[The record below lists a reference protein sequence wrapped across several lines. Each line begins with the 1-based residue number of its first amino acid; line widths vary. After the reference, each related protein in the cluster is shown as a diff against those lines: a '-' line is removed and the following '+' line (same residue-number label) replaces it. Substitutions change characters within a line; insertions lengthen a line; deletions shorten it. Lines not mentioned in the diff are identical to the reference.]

1 MELKRAIGRVSN
13 RMANFDV
20 RFACL
25 NDYGES
31 IEYIAPLKDMAFA
44 WKHSDESFLV
54 PENGAIIR
62 GLMFVDQEGAVIMVN
77 SQDTSETTFEDL
89 MRMVFGQDRNVKE
102 EI

>member
-1 MELKRAIGRVSN
+1 MELRRAIGRVSN
-13 RMANFDV
+13 HMANFDV
-20 RFACL
+20 RFTCID
-25 NDYGES
+25 DYGES

-44 WKHSDESFLV
+44 WKHSDGHSFM

-62 GLMFVDQEGAVIMVN
+62 GLMFVDQEGAMIMVN

-89 MRMVFGQDRNVKE
+89 MRMVFGQDGKKKE